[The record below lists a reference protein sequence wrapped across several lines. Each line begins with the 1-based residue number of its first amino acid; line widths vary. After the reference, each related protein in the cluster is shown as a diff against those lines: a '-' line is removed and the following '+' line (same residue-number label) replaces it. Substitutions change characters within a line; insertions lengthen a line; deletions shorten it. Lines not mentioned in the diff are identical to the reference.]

1 MIDNPFPCDIGAF
14 VTIQEAIMKLRTI
27 GLISILALGLLA
39 GPLPVE
45 AQQAGK
51 VYRIGILLSGSGP
64 PTSSPF
70 YIGLRQ
76 GLRELGYVEGQNLVI
91 EYRGGKP
98 ERRLEMAAEL
108 VRLKVDVIVT
118 QGGSP
123 RLIRA
128 AQGATRTI
136 PIVMTGVHVDP
147 VAAGLVVSLARPG
160 GNITG
165 LTNLAAKLH
174 TKQLELLKEAF
185 PRISRVAILWPRPHQ
200 HHAMKEVEAVGQALG
215 IQIQSLVVIG
225 RRSISLES
233 AFSAISRERSD
244 GLLVVGSRRTLGP
257 RLGPRARIIEFTAK
271 KRLPTIY
278 DSSVFVDAGGLMSY
292 GTNFQ
297 HLYRRV
303 ATYVDKILKGAKPA
317 DLPVERPTK
326 FELII
331 NLKTAKKLGL
341 TIPPQFLAVA
351 NKVIR

>member
-1 MIDNPFPCDIGAF
+1 MRLRP
-14 VTIQEAIMKLRTI
+14 VTLVVT
-27 GLISILALGLLA
+27 LVLGLLA
-39 GPLPVE
+39 GPLPAE
-45 AQQAGK
+45 AQQVGE
-51 VYRIGILLSGSGP
+51 VYRIGYLSVRGP
-64 PTSSPF
+64 DPDKRPLAAF
-70 YIGLRQ
+70 HQ

-91 EYRGGKP
+91 EYRYAEGKVKRYP
-98 ERRLEMAAEL
+98 DLAAEL

-128 AQGATRTI
+128 AQRATRTI

-185 PRISRVAILWPRPHQ
+185 PQISRVAILWPRPHQ

-215 IQIQSLVVIG
+215 IQIQSLVVTG
-225 RRSISLES
+225 PRSISLES

-244 GLLVVGSRRTLGP
+244 GLLVVTTRH
-257 RLGPRARIIEFTAK
+257 PRARFIEFTAK
-271 KRLPTIY
+271 RRLPTIY
-278 DSSVFVDAGGLMSY
+278 DYSLFVDAGGLMSY
-292 GTNFQ
+292 GTDFQ

-303 ATYVDKILKGAKPA
+303 ATYVDKILKGAKPG
-317 DLPVERPTK
+317 DLPIERPTK

-331 NLKTAKKLGL
+331 NLKTAKQLGL
-341 TIPPQFLAVA
+341 TIPPSVLYRAD
-351 NKVIR
+351 KVIK

>member
-1 MIDNPFPCDIGAF
+1 MRLRPVTLVVTF
-14 VTIQEAIMKLRTI
+14 V
-27 GLISILALGLLA
+27 LGLLA
-39 GPLPVE
+39 GPLPAE

-51 VYRIGILLSGSGP
+51 VYRIGYLGVGSSP
-64 PTSSPF
+64 LTTTPF

-91 EYRGGKP
+91 EVRSDEGKP
-98 ERRLEMAAEL
+98 KRRPEMAAEL

-123 RLIRA
+123 RLIRV
-128 AQGATRTI
+128 AQEATRTI
-136 PIVMTGVHVDP
+136 PIVMTGVHIDP

-200 HHAMKEVEAVGQALG
+200 HHGMKEVEAVGQALG
-215 IQIQSLVVIG
+215 IQIQSLVVTG

-244 GLLVVGSRRTLGP
+244 GLLVTASGLTLIPG
-257 RLGPRARIIEFTAK
+257 RRARIIEFTAK
-271 KRLPTIY
+271 RRLPTIY
-278 DSSVFVDAGGLMSY
+278 AQRQFVDTGGLMSY
-292 GTNFQ
+292 GTDFQ

-326 FELII
+326 FDLII
-331 NLKTAKKLGL
+331 NLKTAKQIGV
-341 TIPPQFLAVA
+341 TIPPEVIFRA
-351 NKVIR
+351 NKVIK

>member
-1 MIDNPFPCDIGAF
+1 MRLKP
-14 VTIQEAIMKLRTI
+14 VTLVVT
-27 GLISILALGLLA
+27 LVLGLLA
-39 GPLPVE
+39 GPLPAE
-45 AQQAGK
+45 AQQVGE
-51 VYRIGILLSGSGP
+51 VYRIGYLSVRGP
-64 PTSSPF
+64 DPDKRPLAAF
-70 YIGLRQ
+70 HQ

-91 EYRGGKP
+91 EYRYAEGKVKRYP
-98 ERRLEMAAEL
+98 DLAAEL

-128 AQGATRTI
+128 AQRATRTI

-174 TKQLELLKEAF
+174 AKQLELLKEAF
-185 PRISRVAILWPRPHQ
+185 PQISRVAILWPRPHQ

-215 IQIQSLVVIG
+215 IQIQSLVVTG
-225 RRSISLES
+225 PRSISLES

-244 GLLVVGSRRTLGP
+244 GLLVVTTRH
-257 RLGPRARIIEFTAK
+257 PRARIIEFTAK
-271 KRLPTIY
+271 RRLPTIY
-278 DSSVFVDAGGLMSY
+278 DNSLFVDAGGLMSY
-292 GTNFQ
+292 GTDFQ

-303 ATYVDKILKGAKPA
+303 ATYVDKILKGAKPG
-317 DLPVERPTK
+317 DLPIERPTK

-331 NLKTAKKLGL
+331 NLKTAKQLGL
-341 TIPPQFLAVA
+341 TIPPSILYRAT
-351 NKVIR
+351 KVIK